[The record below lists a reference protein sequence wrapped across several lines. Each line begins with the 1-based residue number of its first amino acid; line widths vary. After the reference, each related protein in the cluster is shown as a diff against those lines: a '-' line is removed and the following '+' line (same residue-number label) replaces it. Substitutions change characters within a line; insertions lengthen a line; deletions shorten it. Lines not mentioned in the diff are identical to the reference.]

1 MFGKPGKPY
10 LSLTGTASCN
20 FGACELP
27 AWETENAPNPPG
39 FQGMIYG
46 YIVFCTI

>member
-27 AWETENAPNPPG
+27 VCVTEKAPNPQG

-46 YIVFCTI
+46 HIVFCTI

>member
-27 AWETENAPNPPG
+27 ACETENGPNPPG
-39 FQGMIYG
+39 F
-46 YIVFCTI
+46 